1 MKKLIFLLCTM
12 ALSISTFS
20 QTKSYAQRINEARAR
35 ISSDLNKSSFDL
47 HEWKKAMDQSVMRIH
62 TIGETMRQ
70 KIISPD
76 EYDKALLQEIIHIN
90 SIRETRLQNKLFF
103 DGDNEKY
110 KDKIKEEL
118 PEWELKYEFAEREIN
133 NYVRWSEVRE
143 ADLRAEIEAE
153 KTALKEEIRKEAEEL
168 VEREMNNYDKDL
180 QVQETES
187 KEAMQQKIMRTNAL
201 GEAFR
206 MLIEGAGAIG
216 GATIQQRSINSWEQ
230 AVNPATTIYPT
241 LPGTDIQDLN
251 RPGYIIER
259 ENIYPT
265 VPGTDIRD
273 YGKPG
278 AIRQGNIIYQTLPGT
293 NIRDYSKPGYKIK

>member
-1 MKKLIFLLCTM
+1 MKELIFFLCTM
-12 ALSISTFS
+12 ALAISTYS
-20 QTKSYAQRINEARAR
+20 QTTGNPKIPGSYPSYEKMILDDRAKISNAPSAAMLDWQQRNPE
-35 ISSDLNKSSFDL
+35 LYKW
-47 HEWKKAMDQSVMRIH
+47 EKE
-62 TIGETMRQ
+62 G
-70 KIISPD
+70 
-76 EYDKALLQEIIHIN
+76 
-90 SIRETRLQNKLFF
+90 
-103 DGDNEKY
+103 GKY
-110 KDKIKEEL
+110 KD
-118 PEWELKYEFAEREIN
+118 
-133 NYVRWSEVRE
+133 
-143 ADLRAEIEAE
+143 EIED
-153 KTALKEEIRKEAEEL
+153 
-168 VEREMNNYDKDL
+168 EM
-180 QVQETES
+180 S
-187 KEAMQQKIMRTNAL
+187 RKEAMQKKIMRTNAL

-206 MLIEGAGAIG
+206 MLIEGAGAMG